1 MSGFEF
7 LLKVRESNRK
17 VFFGLITSESSFEI
31 RDLARRSGANFILHK
46 PFTVDDVQVALAP
59 VLGD

>member
-1 MSGFEF
+1 
-7 LLKVRESNRK
+7 VRESNRK
-17 VFFGLITSESSFEI
+17 VFFGFITSESSFEI
-31 RDLARRSGANFILHK
+31 RDLAKRSGANFILNK